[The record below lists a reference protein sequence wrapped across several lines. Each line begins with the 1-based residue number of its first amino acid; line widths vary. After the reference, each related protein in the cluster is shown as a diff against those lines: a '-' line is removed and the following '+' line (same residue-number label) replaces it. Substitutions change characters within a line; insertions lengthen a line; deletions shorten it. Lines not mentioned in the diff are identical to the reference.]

1 MRRLLSSA
9 LISSSLTLAG
19 KDFRVFFRDRTG
31 MLLAFALPIGLVSV
45 FGFVTQFALGGGDAM
60 PKAELWAVDEDGSE
74 LSAALVENL
83 RQAETVRLRPRQD
96 EEARGRENARELL
109 ETGEAHHVLLIE
121 PGFGDAVA
129 RGEVPALTLLRDP
142 GRTMEDQLVRLGLM
156 QAMMATT
163 QGRLLPAMLGRQL
176 GAAGVPGDVVRDV
189 VEANER
195 QHSALDRH
203 FAGQALGGGAGAAAF
218 DFQSFFTDVVP
229 VTEVEVAPPARRRTL
244 TYTLAQSVS
253 GVTVMMLMFGLV
265 AAGGTLIRE
274 REQGTLPRL
283 LVAAAPRDAVLFGK
297 FLFAAGSGLMQLAAL
312 FVWGDLLFR
321 VGMFQKPLTL
331 AVIAV
336 TVTAAVTA
344 FGVLIAAWART
355 TKQAEGV
362 STLLILGMS
371 ALGGAWFP
379 VQIFD
384 LPVYAE
390 AITRCTLTWWA
401 MSAFQQMLWNQA
413 SWTAPP
419 VLQALG
425 VLWAFALAASFFAW
439 RLYRSRY
446 ANG

>member
-1 MRRLLSSA
+1 MR
-9 LISSSLTLAG
+9 
-19 KDFRVFFRDRTG
+19 
-31 MLLAFALPIGLVSV
+31 
-45 FGFVTQFALGGGDAM
+45 
-60 PKAELWAVDEDGSE
+60 
-74 LSAALVENL
+74 
-83 RQAETVRLRPRQD
+83 
-96 EEARGRENARELL
+96 
-109 ETGEAHHVLLIE
+109 
-121 PGFGDAVA
+121 
-129 RGEVPALTLLRDP
+129 
-142 GRTMEDQLVRLGLM
+142 
-156 QAMMATT
+156 AMMTTT